1 MVTCFCGRAHGVGR
15 RGFVAL
21 AAAMATMPAFAQTAP
36 TSAGPADPPLI
47 ADLVAANRILFDQ
60 GVVDGFGHVS
70 ARHDKHA
77 DRFLIARSMAPAL
90 VTATDIMAFDFD
102 GNTLGGDARNGYLE
116 RYLHGAIYR
125 ARPEVMGVVHSH
137 SPAVIPFGLVKE
149 VPLRATSHMGG
160 FLRTGVPIY
169 EIRDS
174 AGPASDMLI
183 RNTNLARDL
192 AAALGQN
199 VAVLMRGHGS
209 TVTGISVKQ
218 AVFRAVYTELTARIQ
233 SEALRLG
240 TPNYLT
246 DEEAVNA
253 AATNDANIGR
263 AWELWRMAVTGQL
276 G

>member
-1 MVTCFCGRAHGVGR
+1 MSDVLTKELAPA
-15 RGFVAL
+15 VAD
-21 AAAMATMPAFAQTAP
+21 AAPE
-36 TSAGPADPPLI
+36 LI
-47 ADLVAANRILFDQ
+47 EDLVMANRILFQQ

-70 ARHDKHA
+70 ARHDKHP

-90 VTATDIMAFDFD
+90 VNAADIMAFDCD
-102 GNTLGGDARNGYLE
+102 GNPLGGDSRNGYLE
-116 RYLHGAIYR
+116 RFLHGAIYR
-125 ARPEVMGVVHSH
+125 ARPDVNGVVHSH
-137 SPAVIPFGLVKE
+137 SPAVIPFGLVKD

-160 FLRTGVPIY
+160 FLKTGVPIY

-192 AAALGQN
+192 AAVLGDN

-209 TVTGISVKQ
+209 TVAGTSVKQ

-246 DEEAVNA
+246 EEEGINA
-253 AATNDANIGR
+253 AKTNDANIGR

>member
-1 MVTCFCGRAHGVGR
+1 MSDVVTKT
-15 RGFVAL
+15 L
-21 AAAMATMPAFAQTAP
+21 AP
-36 TSAGPADPPLI
+36 TVADAAPELI
-47 ADLVAANRILFDQ
+47 EDLVMANRILFQQ

-70 ARHDKHA
+70 GRHDKHP

-90 VTATDIMAFDFD
+90 VNAADIMAFDLD
-102 GNTLGGDARNGYLE
+102 GNPLGGDTRNGYLE

-125 ARPEVMGVVHSH
+125 ARPDVKGVVHSH
-137 SPAVIPFGLVKE
+137 SPAVIPFGLVKD

-160 FLRTGVPIY
+160 FLKTGVPIY

-192 AAALGQN
+192 AAALGDN

-209 TVTGISVKQ
+209 TVAGTSVKQ

-246 DEEAVNA
+246 EEEGINA
-253 AATNDANIGR
+253 AQTNDANIGR

>member
-1 MVTCFCGRAHGVGR
+1 MSDVLTKDLAPA
-15 RGFVAL
+15 VAD
-21 AAAMATMPAFAQTAP
+21 AAPE
-36 TSAGPADPPLI
+36 LI
-47 ADLVAANRILFDQ
+47 EDLVMANRILFQQ

-70 ARHDKHA
+70 GRHDKHP

-90 VTATDIMAFDFD
+90 VTAADIMAFDFD
-102 GNTLGGDARNGYLE
+102 GNPLGGDTRNGYLE

-125 ARPEVMGVVHSH
+125 ARPDVKGVVHSH
-137 SPAVIPFGLVKE
+137 SPAVIPFGLVKD

-160 FLRTGVPIY
+160 FLKTGVPIY

-192 AAALGQN
+192 ATALGDN

-209 TVTGISVKQ
+209 TVAGTSVKQ

-233 SEALRLG
+233 SEALKLG

-246 DEEAVNA
+246 EAEGINA
-253 AATNDANIGR
+253 AQTNDANIGR